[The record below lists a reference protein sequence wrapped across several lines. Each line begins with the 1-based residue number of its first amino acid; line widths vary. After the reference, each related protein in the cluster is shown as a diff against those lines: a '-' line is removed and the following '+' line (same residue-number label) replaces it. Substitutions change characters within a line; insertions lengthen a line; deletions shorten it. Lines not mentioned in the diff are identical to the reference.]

1 MELVLQFV
9 LSGLALGAIYAVVA
23 QGIYVTFA
31 ATRTFNFAQGELTVI
46 GAFLALSA
54 IGFLA
59 GPLSVGFPFGIV
71 VGMLGGAVLA
81 VVIERVAVAPVSGG
95 PERHEW
101 LVSTA
106 GVAFILLNAMT
117 VIWTRETVRF
127 PKPFGE
133 QVIQIGPAGLLP
145 QEVFVIVAAFLV
157 VGLLLLV
164 LERTQLGRAF
174 RAVAFNREAAELM
187 GIDSRWM
194 AVGAYALSGALAG
207 LAGSL
212 IGPITNVNAHM
223 GLNLLIKAFI
233 AAIVGGVG
241 NPWGI
246 VVAAILLGIAEAGL
260 SYAIGAWREAA
271 LLGLII
277 LFLGVRP
284 YGLFG
289 RPAVEK
295 V

>member
-1 MELVLQFV
+1 VEIALQFI

-23 QGIYVTFA
+23 QGIYITFA
-31 ATRTFNFAQGELTVI
+31 ATRTFNFAQGELTVF

-54 IGFLA
+54 IGALA
-59 GPLSVGFPFGIV
+59 APIAIGFPIGVF

-106 GVAFILLNAMT
+106 GVAFIFLNAMS

-133 QVIQIGPAGLLP
+133 GVVQIGPAGLLA
-145 QEVFVIVAAFLV
+145 QEVFVIVAAVVV
-157 VGLLLLV
+157 VGLLLLT

-187 GIDSRWM
+187 GIDARWM

-212 IGPITNVNAHM
+212 IGPITNVNAYM

-233 AAIVGGVG
+233 AAIVGGIG

-246 VVAAILLGIAEAGL
+246 VVAAVLLGITEAGL
-260 SYAIGAWREAA
+260 SYAIGPWREAA
-271 LLGLII
+271 LLALII
-277 LFLGVRP
+277 VFLGVRP